1 MTGRVLLIG
10 LDSADAELIERW
22 SDQGH
27 LPTFARLRQEGL
39 WTRLR
44 TTAEVMHVSAW
55 PTIYTGVTPGG
66 HGMYHAYQVRAGDQR
81 IQRTSPAWC
90 ARPPFWKH
98 LDDAGRRCIVL
109 DAFMDWPL
117 PGFKGQQVLEYGTWT
132 WFGEPGSTPPG
143 LLKDILRQFGPY
155 PVPDHSRLTS
165 VPADLVGFR
174 DRLVAGATKKAEVSR
189 WLMREQPWDMLFV
202 TFAEPHGAG
211 HYLWHAEDPHYPSHP
226 AGGVAGMATPIRDVY
241 VAVDRAIGEILQAV
255 DDRTTVLVTSGD
267 GMGPNYSATHHLPP
281 MLARM
286 GLYASQESGGGG
298 SKKSL
303 LKQVRG
309 MVPMPVRRAITRC
322 LPRDIQH
329 RLSTGWVNA
338 GMDWGRTSI
347 FPIPNSNEAYLRVNL
362 RGREPQGIVAPGG
375 ESERLLET
383 LGAEM
388 RALVNPDNGV
398 LAAERVTLV
407 DDAFAGPERRHL
419 PDLVVGWDNEARV
432 LRDLSGPCCGQVH
445 GPAGYEI
452 APYYTGNHRAL
463 AFLAARGPH
472 VDSCGGAVDGHIVD
486 IPASILALLRVDAPA
501 WFEGEALPQ
510 LLPAA
515 RVAAAVG

>member
-22 SDQGH
+22 ADQGH
-27 LPTFARLRQEGL
+27 LPTFARLRREGL
-39 WTRLR
+39 WSRLG

-55 PTIYTGVTPGG
+55 PTIYTGVTPGR
-66 HGMYHAYQVRAGDQR
+66 HGLYHAYQVRAGDQR
-81 IQRTSPAWC
+81 IQRTNPAWC

-143 LLKDILRQFGPY
+143 LLKEILGRFGPY

-174 DRLVAGATKKAEVSR
+174 DKLLAGVAKKAEVTR
-189 WLMREQPWDMLFV
+189 WLMRGQPWDFLFV

-211 HYLWHAEDPHYPSHP
+211 HYLWHAEDRNYPSHP
-226 AGGVAGMATPIRDVY
+226 ADGVPGMASPIRDVY
-241 VAVDRAIGEILQAV
+241 VAVDRAIGEILKAA

-281 MLARM
+281 LLARL
-286 GLYASQESGGGG
+286 GLHASQETAAAG
-298 SKKSL
+298 SARKGL
-303 LKQVRG
+303 LRQIRG
-309 MVPMPVRRAITRC
+309 MIPLPVRQAITRC
-322 LPRDIQH
+322 LPRDMQH

-338 GMDWGRTSI
+338 GMDWQRTSV

-362 RGREPQGIVAPGG
+362 QGREPQGIVAAG
-375 ESERLLET
+375 ESRALLDG
-383 LGAEM
+383 LAAEM
-388 RALVNPDNGV
+388 RALVNPANGEI
-398 LAAERVTLV
+398 AADRVTLV
-407 DDAFAGPERRHL
+407 DDAFPGPERQHL
-419 PDLVVGWDNEARV
+419 PDLVVSWREEARV
-432 LRDLSGPCCGQVH
+432 LHDLAGRGCGAVH
-445 GPAGYEI
+445 GPAGYQI
-452 APYYTGNHRAL
+452 APFYTGNHRPL
-463 AFLAARGPH
+463 AFLAARGPN
-472 VDSCGGAVDGHIVD
+472 VCRARAPAGGHIVD
-486 IPASILALLRVDAPA
+486 IPASILALLGVDPPG
-501 WFEGEALPQ
+501 WFEGAALAS

-515 RVAAAVG
+515 PAPVDG